1 MILAEA
7 CLASLNQE
15 LSSPMEM
22 ERFRPNIVING
33 LHAFEEVSL
42 ICQPDQLMFSL
53 LLVLYI
59 RIFFYKEFNSTI
71 IIYYEVQCFS
81 ESTICNY
88 YFVK

>member
-7 CLASLNQE
+7 CLDSLNQE

-42 ICQPDQLMFSL
+42 ICQPDQLMFGL
-53 LLVLYI
+53 LLVSYND
-59 RIFFYKEFNSTI
+59 IFSIKNLI
-71 IIYYEVQCFS
+71 LQ
-81 ESTICNY
+81 
-88 YFVK
+88 